1 VAFISFYR
9 FVLLDVAYSDR
20 AGQKFWETKH
30 LEITNKD
37 LLFEEWRTMQV
48 DIQQK
53 PKTYIVINPVAGL
66 SELVTVREKIEI
78 AFQSRDIPFEIYET
92 TGNENLRQK
101 VRNAV
106 KKGFQLFV
114 SAGGD
119 GTLSGVI
126 DGLVDTQIP
135 LVILPTGTWNTV
147 AQIMNIP
154 LQIDPALELVFQ
166 EHTIRT
172 IDALQ
177 VDQGFFILS
186 VSAGVG
192 SRTMED
198 VNRQEKR
205 RFGKFVDLWKGLSQL
220 LEFRSY
226 LFDVKIDG
234 KPSRFRASELMVA
247 NSGSLGLKALQLDP
261 GIRMDDGKLNVCRI
275 YANTLGEYLSL
286 AISMLR
292 GDQKYNWNVLC
303 MEATKEVEIR
313 CREKLPVQ
321 GDGDI
326 IGRLPVTV
334 KIYPKAIQIVAP
346 INSET

>member
-1 VAFISFYR
+1 
-9 FVLLDVAYSDR
+9 
-20 AGQKFWETKH
+20 
-30 LEITNKD
+30 
-37 LLFEEWRTMQV
+37 MQV

-53 PKTYIVINPVAGL
+53 PKTFVVMNPVAGV
-66 SELVTVREKIEI
+66 SQPEAVREKIET

-92 TGNENLRQK
+92 TGDEDLRQK

-106 KKGFQLFV
+106 KQGFRLFV

-119 GTLSGVI
+119 GTLSSVI
-126 DGLVDTQIP
+126 DGLVGTQIP

-166 EHTIRT
+166 DHAIRT
-172 IDALQ
+172 VDALQ
-177 VDQGFFILS
+177 VDQGFFVLS

-198 VNRQEKR
+198 VKREEKR
-205 RFGKFVDLWKGLSQL
+205 HFGKLVDLWKGIKQL
-220 LEFRSY
+220 MEFRSY
-226 LFDVKIDG
+226 LFDIKIDG
-234 KPSRFRASELMVA
+234 QPARFRASELMVA
-247 NSGSLGLKALQLDP
+247 NSASLALKALQLDP
-261 GIRMDDGKLNVCRI
+261 DIRMDDGKLNVCRI
-275 YANTLGEYLSL
+275 YANTLGEYLKL

-292 GDQKYNWNVLC
+292 GDQKYNWNILC
-303 MEATKEVEIR
+303 MEASKEVEIR

-334 KIYPKAIQIVAP
+334 KIYPKAVQIVTPA
-346 INSET
+346 NSETQ

>member
-1 VAFISFYR
+1 
-9 FVLLDVAYSDR
+9 
-20 AGQKFWETKH
+20 
-30 LEITNKD
+30 
-37 LLFEEWRTMQV
+37 MQV
-48 DIQQK
+48 DIQRK
-53 PKTYIVINPVAGL
+53 PKTFVVVNPVAGV
-66 SELVTVREKIEI
+66 SQPEMIREKIES

-92 TGNENLRQK
+92 TGNENLRQM
-101 VRNAV
+101 VRSAI
-106 KKGFQLFV
+106 KQGFQLFV

-126 DGLVDTQIP
+126 DGLVSTQIP

-147 AQIMNIP
+147 AQIMSIP
-154 LQIDPALELVFQ
+154 LQIDQALELVFQ

-172 IDALQ
+172 VDALQ
-177 VDQGFFILS
+177 VDQGFFVLS
-186 VSAGVG
+186 VSAGVA

-205 RFGKFVDLWKGLSQL
+205 RFGKLVALWKGIKQV

-226 LFDVKIDG
+226 LFNVKIDG

-247 NSGSLGLKALQLDP
+247 NSASLGLKALQLDP
-261 GIRMDDGKLNVCRI
+261 SIRMDDGKLNVCRI

-334 KIYPKAIQIVAP
+334 KLYPKAINIVTP
-346 INSET
+346 VNSKA

>member
-1 VAFISFYR
+1 M
-9 FVLLDVAYSDR
+9 
-20 AGQKFWETKH
+20 K
-30 LEITNKD
+30 
-37 LLFEEWRTMQV
+37 V

-53 PKTYIVINPVAGL
+53 PKTYIVVNPVAGV
-66 SELVTVREKIEI
+66 SQPQAVRERIEA
-78 AFQSRDIPFEIYET
+78 AFLSRDIPFEIYET
-92 TGNENLRQK
+92 TGDEDLRQK
-101 VRNAV
+101 VRSAV
-106 KKGFQLFV
+106 KQGFKLFV

-126 DGLVDTQIP
+126 DGLVGTQIP
-135 LVILPTGTWNTV
+135 LIILPTGTWNTV

-166 EHTIRT
+166 DHTIRT
-172 IDALQ
+172 VDALQ
-177 VDQGFFILS
+177 VDQSFFILS

-198 VNRQEKR
+198 VKRQEKR
-205 RFGKFVDLWKGLSQL
+205 RFGKLVDLWKGLSQL
-220 LEFRSY
+220 MEFRSY

-234 KPSRFRASELMVA
+234 KPSRFRASELLVV
-247 NSGSLGLKALQLDP
+247 NSASLGLKALQLDP
-261 GIRMDDGKLNVCRI
+261 SIRMDDGKLNVCRI
-275 YANTLGEYLSL
+275 YANTLGEYFKL

-292 GDQKYNWNVLC
+292 GDQKHNWNVFC
-303 MEATKEVEIR
+303 MEATKQVEIR

-334 KIYPKAIQIVAP
+334 KIVPKAIQIVTPA
-346 INSET
+346 NSET

>member
-1 VAFISFYR
+1 
-9 FVLLDVAYSDR
+9 
-20 AGQKFWETKH
+20 
-30 LEITNKD
+30 
-37 LLFEEWRTMQV
+37 MQV
-48 DIQQK
+48 NVQQK
-53 PKTYIVINPVAGL
+53 PKTFVVMNPVAGV
-66 SELVTVREKIEI
+66 SQPGTVREKIE
-78 AFQSRDIPFEIYET
+78 AALQAHDIPFEVYET

-101 VRNAV
+101 VRSAV
-106 KKGFQLFV
+106 QQGFKLFI

-126 DGLVDTQIP
+126 DGLVGTQIP
-135 LVILPTGTWNTV
+135 LIILPIGTWNTV

-172 IDALQ
+172 VDALQ

-192 SRTMED
+192 SRTMEG
-198 VNRQEKR
+198 VKRQEKR
-205 RFGKFVDLWKGLSQL
+205 RFGKLVDLWKGIKQL

-234 KPSRFRASELMVA
+234 KPTRFRASELLVA
-247 NSGSLGLKALQLDP
+247 NSASLGLKVLQLDP
-261 GIRMDDGKLNVCRI
+261 SIRMDDGKLNVCRI
-275 YANTLGEYLSL
+275 YANTIGEYLKL

-292 GDQKYNWNVLC
+292 GDQKYNWNVFC
-303 MEATKEVEIR
+303 VEATKEVEIR
-313 CREKLPVQ
+313 CSEKLPVQ

-334 KIYPKAIQIVAP
+334 KIVPKAVQIVTP
-346 INSET
+346 ENSET

>member
-1 VAFISFYR
+1 
-9 FVLLDVAYSDR
+9 
-20 AGQKFWETKH
+20 
-30 LEITNKD
+30 
-37 LLFEEWRTMQV
+37 MQV

-53 PKTYIVINPVAGL
+53 PKTYVVINPVAGL
-66 SELVTVREKIEI
+66 SEPGTVREKIEA
-78 AFQSRDIPFEIYET
+78 AFLTRDIPFEIYET
-92 TGNENLRQK
+92 TGKDNLRQK

-106 KKGFQLFV
+106 QRGFKLFV

-119 GTLSGVI
+119 GTLSAVI
-126 DGLVDTQIP
+126 DGLVGMQIP

-154 LQIDPALELVFQ
+154 LQIDSALELVFQ

-172 IDALQ
+172 VDALQ
-177 VDQGFFILS
+177 VDQGFFVLS

-198 VNRQEKR
+198 VKRQEKR
-205 RFGKFVDLWKGLSQL
+205 RFGKLVDLWKGIKQL

-234 KPSRFRASELMVA
+234 KPARFRASELLVA
-247 NSGSLGLKALQLDP
+247 NSASLGLKALQLDP
-261 GIRMDDGKLNVCRI
+261 SIQMDDGKLNVCRI
-275 YANTLGEYLSL
+275 YANTLGEYFNL

-292 GDQKYNWNVLC
+292 GAQKHNWNVFC

-313 CREKLPVQ
+313 CGEKLPVQ

-334 KIYPKAIQIVAP
+334 KIVPQAVQIVTP
-346 INSET
+346 PNSET

>member
-1 VAFISFYR
+1 
-9 FVLLDVAYSDR
+9 
-20 AGQKFWETKH
+20 
-30 LEITNKD
+30 
-37 LLFEEWRTMQV
+37 MQV

-53 PKTYIVINPVAGL
+53 PKTFVVVNPVAGV
-66 SELVTVREKIEI
+66 SQPEAVRARIEA

-92 TGNENLRQK
+92 TGNEDLRQK
-101 VRNAV
+101 VRRAV
-106 KKGFQLFV
+106 QQGFKLFV

-135 LVILPTGTWNTV
+135 LIILPTGTWNTV

-166 EHTIRT
+166 EHTIQT
-172 IDALQ
+172 VDALQ

-198 VNRQEKR
+198 VKRQEKR
-205 RFGKFVDLWKGLSQL
+205 RFGKLVDLWKGIKQL
-220 LEFRSY
+220 MEFRSY

-234 KPSRFRASELMVA
+234 KPSRFRASELMVV
-247 NSGSLGLKALQLDP
+247 NSASLGLKALQLDP
-261 GIRMDDGKLNVCRI
+261 SIRMDDGKMNVCRI
-275 YANTLGEYLSL
+275 YANTLGEYFRL

-292 GDQKYNWNVLC
+292 GAQKQNWNVLC
-303 MEATKEVEIR
+303 IEATREVEIR
-313 CREKLPVQ
+313 SSEKLPVQ

-334 KIYPKAIQIVAP
+334 KIVPKAIQIVAP
-346 INSET
+346 VTSET

>member
-1 VAFISFYR
+1 MKV
-9 FVLLDVAYSDR
+9 DV
-20 AGQKFWETKH
+20 
-30 LEITNKD
+30 
-37 LLFEEWRTMQV
+37 
-48 DIQQK
+48 QQK
-53 PKTYIVINPVAGL
+53 PKTYVVVNPVAGV
-66 SELVTVREKIEI
+66 SQPEAVRERIEA
-78 AFQSRDIPFEIYET
+78 AFLSRDIPFEIYET
-92 TGNENLRQK
+92 TGDEDLRQK

-106 KKGFQLFV
+106 QQGFKLFV

-126 DGLVDTQIP
+126 DGLVGTQIP
-135 LVILPTGTWNTV
+135 LIILPTGTWNTV

-154 LQIDPALELVFQ
+154 LQIDPALELVFH
-166 EHTIRT
+166 EHMIRT
-172 IDALQ
+172 VDALQ

-198 VNRQEKR
+198 VKRQEKR
-205 RFGKFVDLWKGLSQL
+205 RFGKLVDLWKGLSQL
-220 LEFRSY
+220 MEFRSY
-226 LFDVKIDG
+226 LFDIKIDG
-234 KPSRFRASELMVA
+234 KPTRFRASELLVA
-247 NSGSLGLKALQLDP
+247 NSASLGLKALQLDP
-261 GIRMDDGKLNVCRI
+261 SIRMDDGKLNVCRI
-275 YANTLGEYLSL
+275 YANTLGEYFKL

-292 GDQKYNWNVLC
+292 GDQKHNWNVFC

-334 KIYPKAIQIVAP
+334 KIYPKAVQIVTP
-346 INSET
+346 INSETD

>member
-1 VAFISFYR
+1 
-9 FVLLDVAYSDR
+9 
-20 AGQKFWETKH
+20 
-30 LEITNKD
+30 
-37 LLFEEWRTMQV
+37 MQV

-53 PKTYIVINPVAGL
+53 PKTFVVVNPVAGVSQL
-66 SELVTVREKIEI
+66 ETVREKIES

-101 VRNAV
+101 VRSAV
-106 KKGFQLFV
+106 KQGFQLFV

-126 DGLVDTQIP
+126 DGLVGTQIP

-154 LQIDPALELVFQ
+154 LQIDQALELVFQ
-166 EHTIRT
+166 KHTIQMV
-172 IDALQ
+172 DALQ

-192 SRTMED
+192 SRTMEN
-198 VNRQEKR
+198 VKRQEKR
-205 RFGKFVDLWKGLSQL
+205 RFGKLVDLWKGIKQL
-220 LEFRSY
+220 MEFRSY

-247 NSGSLGLKALQLDP
+247 NSASLGLKALQLDP
-261 GIRMDDGKLNVCRI
+261 SIRMDDGKLNVCRI
-275 YANTLGEYLSL
+275 YANTLGDYLKL
-286 AISMLR
+286 AVSMLR
-292 GDQKYNWNVLC
+292 GDQKHNWNVFC

-313 CREKLPVQ
+313 CSEKLPVQ

-326 IGRLPVTV
+326 IGRLPVTI
-334 KIYPKAIQIVAP
+334 KIVPKAVQIVTP
-346 INSET
+346 VNSET

>member
-1 VAFISFYR
+1 
-9 FVLLDVAYSDR
+9 
-20 AGQKFWETKH
+20 
-30 LEITNKD
+30 
-37 LLFEEWRTMQV
+37 MQV

-53 PKTYIVINPVAGL
+53 PKTFVVVNPVAGVSQL
-66 SELVTVREKIEI
+66 ETVREKIES

-101 VRNAV
+101 VRSAV
-106 KKGFQLFV
+106 KQGFQLFV

-126 DGLVDTQIP
+126 DGLVGTQIP

-154 LQIDPALELVFQ
+154 LQIDQALELVFQ
-166 EHTIRT
+166 KHTIQMV
-172 IDALQ
+172 DALQ

-192 SRTMED
+192 SRTMEN
-198 VNRQEKR
+198 VKRQEKR
-205 RFGKFVDLWKGLSQL
+205 RFGKLVDLWKGIKQL
-220 LEFRSY
+220 MEFRSY

-247 NSGSLGLKALQLDP
+247 NSASLGLKALQLDP
-261 GIRMDDGKLNVCRI
+261 SIRMDDGKLNVCRI
-275 YANTLGEYLSL
+275 YANTLGDYLKL
-286 AISMLR
+286 AVSMLR
-292 GDQKYNWNVLC
+292 GDQKHNWNVFC

-313 CREKLPVQ
+313 CSEKLPVQ
-321 GDGDI
+321 CDGDI
-326 IGRLPVTV
+326 IGRLPVTI
-334 KIYPKAIQIVAP
+334 KIIPKAVQIVTP
-346 INSET
+346 VNSET

>member
-1 VAFISFYR
+1 
-9 FVLLDVAYSDR
+9 
-20 AGQKFWETKH
+20 
-30 LEITNKD
+30 
-37 LLFEEWRTMQV
+37 MQV
-48 DIQQK
+48 DVQQK
-53 PKTYIVINPVAGL
+53 PRTFVVMNPVAGV
-66 SELVTVREKIEI
+66 SQPENVREKIEA

-92 TGNENLRQK
+92 TGEENLLQK
-101 VRNAV
+101 VRSAV
-106 KKGFQLFV
+106 KQGFQLFV

-126 DGLVDTQIP
+126 DGLVGTQIP
-135 LVILPTGTWNTV
+135 LIILPTGTWNTV

-154 LQIDPALELVFQ
+154 LQIDPALKLVFQ

-172 IDALQ
+172 VDALQ
-177 VDQGFFILS
+177 VEQGFFILS

-198 VNRQEKR
+198 VKRKEKR
-205 RFGKFVDLWKGLSQL
+205 RFGKLIDLWKGLRQL
-220 LEFRSY
+220 MEFRSY

-247 NSGSLGLKALQLDP
+247 NSASLGLKALQLDSS
-261 GIRMDDGKLNVCRI
+261 IRMDDGKLNVCRI
-275 YANTLGEYLSL
+275 YANTLGEYLKL

-292 GDQKYNWNVLC
+292 GDQKHNWNVLC

-313 CREKLPVQ
+313 CSEKLPVQ

-334 KIYPKAIQIVAP
+334 KIVPKAIQIVAP
-346 INSET
+346 VNSEM

>member
-1 VAFISFYR
+1 
-9 FVLLDVAYSDR
+9 
-20 AGQKFWETKH
+20 
-30 LEITNKD
+30 
-37 LLFEEWRTMQV
+37 MQV
-48 DIQQK
+48 NVQQK
-53 PKTYIVINPVAGL
+53 PKTFVVMNPVAGV
-66 SELVTVREKIEI
+66 SQPEAVREKIE
-78 AFQSRDIPFEIYET
+78 AALQSREIPFEVYET
-92 TGNENLRQK
+92 TGNENLREK
-101 VRNAV
+101 VRSAV
-106 KKGFQLFV
+106 QQGSKLFI

-126 DGLVDTQIP
+126 DGLVGTQIP
-135 LVILPTGTWNTV
+135 LIILPTGTWNTV

-154 LQIDPALELVFQ
+154 LQIEPALELVFQ
-166 EHTIRT
+166 EHTIQT
-172 IDALQ
+172 VDALQ

-198 VNRQEKR
+198 VHRQEKR
-205 RFGKFVDLWKGLSQL
+205 RFGKLVDLWKGIKQL

-234 KPSRFRASELMVA
+234 KPARFRASELLVA
-247 NSGSLGLKALQLDP
+247 NSASLGLKALQLDP

-275 YANTLGEYLSL
+275 YANTIGEYLKL

-292 GDQKYNWNVLC
+292 GDQRHNWNVFC
-303 MEATKEVEIR
+303 MEATREVEIR
-313 CREKLPVQ
+313 CSEKLPVQ

-334 KIYPKAIQIVAP
+334 KIFPKAVQIVAP
-346 INSET
+346 VPSES

>member
-1 VAFISFYR
+1 
-9 FVLLDVAYSDR
+9 
-20 AGQKFWETKH
+20 
-30 LEITNKD
+30 
-37 LLFEEWRTMQV
+37 MQV

-53 PKTYIVINPVAGL
+53 PKTFVVMNPVAGV
-66 SELVTVREKIEI
+66 SQPEAVREKIET
-78 AFQSRDIPFEIYET
+78 ALESRDIPFEIYET
-92 TGNENLRQK
+92 TGDENLRQK

-106 KKGFQLFV
+106 QQGFRLFV

-119 GTLSGVI
+119 GTLSSVI
-126 DGLVDTQIP
+126 DGLVGTQIP

-166 EHTIRT
+166 DHAIQTV
-172 IDALQ
+172 DALQ
-177 VDQGFFILS
+177 VDQGFFVLS

-198 VNRQEKR
+198 VKREEKR
-205 RFGKFVDLWKGLSQL
+205 HFGKLVDLWKGIKQL
-220 LEFRSY
+220 MEFRSY

-234 KPSRFRASELMVA
+234 KLSRFRASELMVA
-247 NSGSLGLKALQLDP
+247 NSASLALKALQLDP
-261 GIRMDDGKLNVCRI
+261 GIRMDDGKMNVCRI
-275 YANTLGEYLSL
+275 YANTLGEYFKL
-286 AISMLR
+286 AVSMLR
-292 GDQKYNWNVLC
+292 GYQKQNWNVLC
-303 MEATKEVEIR
+303 IEATREVEIH

-334 KIYPKAIQIVAP
+334 KIYPKAVQIVTP
-346 INSET
+346 TNSET